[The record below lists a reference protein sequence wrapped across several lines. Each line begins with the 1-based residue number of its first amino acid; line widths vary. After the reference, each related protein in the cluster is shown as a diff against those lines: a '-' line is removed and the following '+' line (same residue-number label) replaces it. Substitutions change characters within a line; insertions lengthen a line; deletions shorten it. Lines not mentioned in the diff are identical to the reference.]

1 MVVTQFLL
9 IFIVLTGAM
18 MSGPDILV
26 GRHPVKYQGFFFLL
40 TADVYSLC
48 PIKINLVS
56 DVTYFRTINLSY

>member
-48 PIKINLVS
+48 PIKINQ
-56 DVTYFRTINLSY
+56 YQM